1 MPRVSTTWEPVED
14 WEPVLRAGWFW
25 QWYYCNSVL
34 VDVDEDSLAVL
45 AEIFGA
51 EATGSDLRR
60 LLGPGLDRLAP
71 DLGSRL
77 DLALP
82 GGYTW
87 RLRFHGGP
95 GVDHIASGPGLAEP
109 VCLGWDDPHPSHPAL
124 VWSEARAL
132 ASHLTGVPDGFA
144 LPLLFPMAST
154 RTDEDG
160 NARRWLREAWTRT
173 GVLDADRVAALVDA
187 LTVFPDDRGRPV
199 PEDADPAD
207 SIASPPST
215 SRAPAVADAV
225 AHLLAALD

>member
-1 MPRVSTTWEPVED
+1 MSTTWEPVED

-34 VDVDEDSLAVL
+34 VDVDE
-45 AEIFGA
+45 
-51 EATGSDLRR
+51 
-60 LLGPGLDRLAP
+60 
-71 DLGSRL
+71 
-77 DLALP
+77 
-82 GGYTW
+82 
-87 RLRFHGGP
+87 
-95 GVDHIASGPGLAEP
+95 
-109 VCLGWDDPHPSHPAL
+109 HPSHPAL
-124 VWSEARAL
+124 VRSDARAL

-144 LPLLFPMAST
+144 LPLLFPLAST
-154 RTDEDG
+154 RADEDG

-207 SIASPPST
+207 SIASPPSI

-225 AHLLAALD
+225 AHLLAAVD